1 MAKVTIDGLAKT
13 ITVDVGVT
21 SIDIRVDVYTEWVNW
36 MQLSADNQ
44 KWLLAMRYSGID
56 PIPGGESGGIFFLR
70 NGWKLIIDFTQ
81 TSVSGVLFSD
91 DYATAYWN
99 SSGSPLYPAY
109 VSALVNTV
117 VTSTP
122 VITQADPAEIAD
134 EILNSQISTSR
145 PTGSLGEFL
154 AKKVLTVAKFIGLR

>member
-1 MAKVTIDGLAKT
+1 MAKLSFDGSART
-13 ITVDVGVT
+13 ITILPGVT
-21 SIDIRVDVYTEWVNW
+21 VLDIRVDVYTEWVNW
-36 MQLSADNQ
+36 VQLSADNQ

-70 NGWKLIIDFTQ
+70 NGWKLIVDFTQ

-91 DYATAYWN
+91 DYTTAYWT
-99 SSGSPLYPAY
+99 SGGSPLYPAY

-122 VITQADPAEIAD
+122 VISQADPAAIAN
-134 EILNSQISTSR
+134 EILNSSIGTSR
-145 PTGSLGEFL
+145 PVGSLGEFL
-154 AKKVLTVAKFIGLR
+154 VKKVLTVLKYIGLK